1 MARFFEGPPG
11 LTAELSV
18 RRPADAPEVDLETF
32 GAPGLRAGGSISAT
46 AELEME
52 PPNTDGSL
60 SASLT
65 DGRIRADEGDMEV
78 IGIELSAQMPDLFR
92 GVTAPAQPLSFDRAG
107 IGDLEV
113 TDGRI
118 RYQVEPD
125 GTILVESLTGRWA
138 GGTIST
144 GAFRIS
150 TREAADELGVTIYCD
165 RLNLA
170 TVLRQL
176 GVAQADGE
184 GSVNGKVP
192 VRLRGGRLIFD
203 DGFLYSTPGKGG
215 TIHVRGADL
224 ITAGGDAETQ
234 VALAAEALKDYEYDW
249 ATLRLNTEG
258 DDLLMGLSFNG
269 RPAGPLPFVYDRTVG
284 GFVRVSGEA
293 AGSSFQGIRLDVNFR
308 LPLDRLLRYKGIFSR
323 IQ

>member
-1 MARFFEGPPG
+1 MD
-11 LTAELSV
+11 
-18 RRPADAPEVDLETF
+18 PA
-32 GAPGLRAGGSISAT
+32 GRAGR
-46 AELEME
+46 
-52 PPNTDGSL
+52 L

-65 DGRIRADEGDMEV
+65 GGRFRADEGDMEV
-78 IGIELSAQMPDLFR
+78 TGIELSARMPDLFR
-92 GVTAPAQPLSFDRAG
+92 GVTAPAQLLSFDRAG
-107 IGDLEV
+107 VGDLEV

-138 GGTIST
+138 GGAIST

-150 TREAADELGVTIYCD
+150 TREASDELGVTIYCD

-176 GVAQADGE
+176 GVAQAEGE
-184 GSVNGKVP
+184 GGVNGKVP

-224 ITAGGDAETQ
+224 ITAAGDAETQ

-249 ATLRLNTEG
+249 ATLRLNTED

-269 RPAGPLPFVYDRTVG
+269 RPAGPLPFAYDRTVG

-293 AGSSFQGIRLDVNFR
+293 AGSRFQGIRLDVNFR